1 MMPSSDPWI
10 RQLEV
15 LTRALRQAAASGSLG
30 EVEILLEKRQ
40 QLLKEITTGALDS
53 SAETRLREIL
63 RVDRESER
71 HLREACA
78 ALEEEMSAM
87 AKGSRGLSGYAPSWA
102 TKGKRV
108 DEQR

>member
-15 LTRALRQAAASGSLG
+15 LARALRKAAASGSLG
-30 EVEILLEKRQ
+30 EVELLLEKRNE
-40 QLLKEITTGALDS
+40 LLKEIAIGALEPSD
-53 SAETRLREIL
+53 ETRLREIL
-63 RVDRESER
+63 RVDREAER
-71 HLREACA
+71 HLREART

-87 AKGSRGLSGYAPSWA
+87 AKGSRGLSGYAQSWA